1 LAPIISVP
9 SIANSIAMRRKYP
22 VEVLLK
28 LDGAMMSPLIN
39 FDIVANDLPNSVPL
53 VDTNGGNVTESLN
66 QDFKAFK
73 AKMDEQELKR
83 QVFSL
88 IMLRRFSPQDAFA
101 SGGGTGIYSS
111 VSELL
116 SNQLSYWLTQ
126 VDQNLEVNFD
136 LGNFDQEAF
145 NTFQLRLAYSFL
157 NGRLRISRDGTF
169 NNQYNKS
176 EVANMLGDWTV
187 DYLLTP
193 DGKFKVKMYNR
204 TNINQLS
211 GLTSQTAITTG
222 FSLMNTQSFNTW
234 KELLTAARNRR
245 KKELEQK
252 PKVAE
257 DGTQ

>member
-1 LAPIISVP
+1 
-9 SIANSIAMRRKYP
+9 MRRKYP
-22 VEVLLK
+22 AEVLLK
-28 LDGAMMSPLIN
+28 LDGAMMSPQIN
-39 FDIVANDLPNSVPL
+39 FDVVANELPNAVPIDGKPT
-53 VDTNGGNVTESLN
+53 VALN

-101 SGGGTGIYSS
+101 TGGSSGLYSS

-145 NTFQLRLAYSFL
+145 NTFQLRLSYSFL
-157 NGRLRISRDGTF
+157 NGRLRVTRDGVF
-169 NNQYNKS
+169 NNQTNKS

-211 GLTSQTAITTG
+211 ALTQQTAITTG

-252 PKVAE
+252 PKQE
-257 DGTQ
+257 DDGTK